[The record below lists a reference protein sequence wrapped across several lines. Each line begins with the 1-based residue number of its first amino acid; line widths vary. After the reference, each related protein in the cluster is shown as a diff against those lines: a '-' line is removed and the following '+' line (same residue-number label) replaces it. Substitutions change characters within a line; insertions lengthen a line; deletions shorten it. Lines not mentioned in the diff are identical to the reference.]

1 MAPSR
6 TQGLKTFHCNQ
17 ISTFLNHMKI
27 QFPGRKAAS
36 ILGSELTDIY
46 VYVYKYKYM

>member
-27 QFPGRKAAS
+27 LFAGRKAAS
-36 ILGSELTDIY
+36 ILDSELIDIY
-46 VYVYKYKYM
+46 VYVHKYKYI